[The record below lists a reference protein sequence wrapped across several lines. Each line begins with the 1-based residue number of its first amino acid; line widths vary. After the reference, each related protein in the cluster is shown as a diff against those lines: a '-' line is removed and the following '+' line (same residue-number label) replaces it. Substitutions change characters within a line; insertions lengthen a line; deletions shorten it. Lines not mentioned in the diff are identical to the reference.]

1 MKKAGDLIPLI
12 LNNLN
17 EDGLKKARTYSELF
31 LSWTLLTEENGIA
44 AAVDHSRIKE
54 LEGSVLLIE
63 ADHPGWIQ
71 ILFAKRKTLLEGVRR
86 RFPDISVTDIKF
98 RLNQ

>member
-1 MKKAGDLIPLI
+1 MKKAGELISSI
-12 LNNLN
+12 LNNIN
-17 EDGLKKARTYSELF
+17 EDGLKKARTYSEFF
-31 LSWTLLTEENGIA
+31 LSWTLLTEESGIA
-44 AAVDHSRIKE
+44 AAADHSRIKE

-71 ILFAKRKTLLEGVRR
+71 ILSAKRKTLLEGVHR
-86 RFPDISVTDIKF
+86 RFPDIPVTGIHF